1 MNWNNIRYNKI
12 VKRVHKYRSTM
23 STLSDEQLA
32 GQTTLFKQ
40 RLQKGESLERL
51 LPEAF
56 AAISEA
62 ARRILGLNP
71 FDVQIIGAI
80 ALHRGCLAEMATGEG
95 KTLTAVLPL
104 YLNALSGKG
113 AILVTTNNYL
123 ATRDYEEMGPVFRF
137 MGLTVAVGCSDHL
150 GTGFTNE
157 DKKKI
162 YASDIVY
169 TTHGSLGFD
178 YLLNNLVTASSQR
191 FLRPFHYIIIDEAD
205 SVLLD
210 SAQTP
215 LVISG
220 SPRVQS
226 NLYSLANTFVTLLK
240 EGVEYEVEDKKV
252 WLTEEGVHY
261 AEVFFQIENFY
272 DEKYFEINRHV
283 ILALRAHA
291 LFEKEKDYTVTQEDG
306 LILLDSGTGRMMP
319 GVKLRGGQHQA
330 LEVKEGLKDSGETR
344 SIASI
349 TYQNLFLLFPKV
361 AGMSGTIF
369 DNKKELEEVYHVRVV
384 RVPTNKPV
392 IRKDLPDVYFRSEDD
407 KFRAAVEAAVEI
419 HRHGRPVLLV
429 VSTIAETERVSR
441 FLIKN
446 QIPHNVLN
454 ANNAFWEAS
463 IIKEAGQL
471 NAVTVATAMAGRGT
485 DIRLGD
491 SVDKLGGLAV
501 IGIGRMANTRLERQV
516 RGRAGR
522 QGDPGTSQF
531 FVALTDEVVKRNQV
545 DQVNKVLSGKYR
557 CSDRKVT
564 AIIKK
569 AQNLEEEYAI
579 RSRKQS
585 MDYDK
590 VIKKQR
596 NLIYA
601 LRNRLLDGEII
612 PIQRFFEIAD
622 ENINEFLLQHK
633 ILNAPIVNRYI
644 LDNISYHVS
653 AANHDLNYQNKT
665 EVARELKERVHLS
678 FQQQKDRIGNE
689 KGFNSFIQ
697 IAMLTAIDE
706 SWVEE
711 VDYLQQLQSAVM
723 GRSFAQ
729 RDPILEFENDAFDSY
744 HKMEIRIKQ
753 RVVQVI
759 LLSDVYLDDQENLHI
774 IFR

>member
-12 VKRVHKYRSTM
+12 VRYVHKYRSTM
-23 STLSDEQLA
+23 SGLSDEQLA
-32 GQTTLFKQ
+32 GQTALFKQ

-150 GTGFTNE
+150 GVGFTNE

-291 LFEKEKDYTVTQEDG
+291 LFKREKDYTVTEKDG

-369 DNKKELEEVYHVRVV
+369 DNKKELEEVYHIRVV
-384 RVPTNKPV
+384 RIPTNKPV

-407 KFRAAVEAAVEI
+407 KFRAAVQAAVEI
-419 HRHGRPVLLV
+419 HHHGRPVLLV

-531 FVALTDEVVKRNQV
+531 FVALTDEVVKHNQV
-545 DQVNKVLSGKYR
+545 DQVNKVLSGKHR

-622 ENINEFLLQHK
+622 ENINEFLFQHK
-633 ILNAPIVNRYI
+633 ILNASIVNRYI

-653 AANHDLNYQNKT
+653 AENYDLDYQNKA

-678 FQQQKDRIGNE
+678 FQQQKNRIGNE

-697 IAMLTAIDE
+697 ISMLTAIDE

-744 HKMEIRIKQ
+744 RKMEIRIKQ

-759 LLSDVYLDDQENLHI
+759 LLSDVYLDEEENLHI

>member
-12 VKRVHKYRSTM
+12 VRYVHKYRSTM
-23 STLSDEQLA
+23 SGLSDEQLA
-32 GQTTLFKQ
+32 GQTALFKQ

-150 GTGFTNE
+150 GVGFTNE

-291 LFEKEKDYTVTQEDG
+291 LFKREKDYTVTEKDG

-369 DNKKELEEVYHVRVV
+369 DNKKELEEVYHIRVV
-384 RVPTNKPV
+384 RIPTNKPV

-407 KFRAAVEAAVEI
+407 KFRAAVQAAVEI
-419 HRHGRPVLLV
+419 HHHGRPVLLV

-531 FVALTDEVVKRNQV
+531 FVALTDEVVKHNQV
-545 DQVNKVLSGKYR
+545 DQVNKVLSGKHR

-633 ILNAPIVNRYI
+633 ILNASIVNRYI

-653 AANHDLNYQNKT
+653 AENYDLDYQNKA

-678 FQQQKDRIGNE
+678 FQQQKNRIGNE

-697 IAMLTAIDE
+697 ISMLTAIDE

-744 HKMEIRIKQ
+744 RKMEIRIKQ

-759 LLSDVYLDDQENLHI
+759 LLSDVYLDEEENLHI

>member
-1 MNWNNIRYNKI
+1 MNWNNIRYNKM
-12 VKRVHKYRSTM
+12 VRYVHKYRSTM
-23 STLSDEQLA
+23 SGLSDEQLA
-32 GQTTLFKQ
+32 GQTALFKQ

-150 GTGFTNE
+150 GVGFTNE

-240 EGVEYEVEDKKV
+240 EGVEYEVEDKRV

-291 LFEKEKDYTVTQEDG
+291 LFKREKDYTVTEKDG

-369 DNKKELEEVYHVRVV
+369 DNKKELEEVYHIRVV
-384 RVPTNKPV
+384 RIPTNKPV
-392 IRKDLPDVYFRSEDD
+392 IRKDLPDIYFRSEDD
-407 KFRAAVEAAVEI
+407 KFRAAVQAAVEI
-419 HRHGRPVLLV
+419 HHHGRPVLLV

-531 FVALTDEVVKRNQV
+531 FVALTDEVVKHNQV
-545 DQVNKVLSGKYR
+545 DQVNKVLSGKHR

-633 ILNAPIVNRYI
+633 ILNASIVNRYI

-653 AANHDLNYQNKT
+653 AENYDLDYQNKA

-678 FQQQKDRIGNE
+678 FQQQKNRIGNE

-697 IAMLTAIDE
+697 ISMLTAIDE

-744 HKMEIRIKQ
+744 RKMEIRIKQ

-759 LLSDVYLDDQENLHI
+759 LLSDVYLDEEENLHI